1 MLKISDFSRLA
12 RVPTATLRYYDQI
25 GLLRPIEID
34 RFTDYRYY
42 AVDQL
47 PRLNRI
53 LALKDLGFTL
63 EQIARL
69 IDGKIDTAEM
79 RGMLVLRQLDAQREV
94 VESQTRL
101 SRVAARLAEIEQE
114 GAPSPYD
121 ILLKPVDAL
130 WIVSTRRFVEHI
142 DMIGTF
148 CETMHSSIQQ
158 QARQFGIFSLEPP
171 APGLLNLYH
180 ADEYQETDIDMEVG
194 AVVAPPK
201 PSSIQRLSGASNITV
216 RELPAVPLVASGVFR
231 GAMETMTGL
240 VRALLIWI
248 SANNYSPI
256 GPLRELHLT
265 DESAR
270 QLGQNV
276 VEIQLPVMSA

>member
-25 GLLRPIEID
+25 GLLKPVQID
-34 RFTDYRYY
+34 KFTDYRYY
-42 AVDQL
+42 AVEQL

-69 IDGKIDTAEM
+69 IDGKIDTSEI
-79 RGMLVLRQLDAQREV
+79 RGMLTLRQLDAQREV
-94 VESQTRL
+94 LESQARL
-101 SRVAARLAEIEQE
+101 ARVAARLAEIEQE

-121 ILLKPVDAL
+121 ILLKSVDAL
-130 WIVSTRRFVEHI
+130 WIVSIRRFVERI

-148 CETMHSSIQQ
+148 CDTTHRSIQH
-158 QARQFGIFSLEPP
+158 QARQLGIVPLEPP

-180 ADEYQETDIDMEVG
+180 AHEYQETDIDMEVG
-194 AVVAPPK
+194 AVVLQPK
-201 PSSIQRLSGASNITV
+201 PASIQRLSSASELTV
-216 RELPAVPLVASGVFR
+216 RELPAEPLVASGVFR
-231 GAMETMTGL
+231 GDMATMTSL
-240 VRALLIWI
+240 VKTLLIWI
-248 SANNYSPI
+248 SGNNYTPA

-265 DESAR
+265 DEQARSA
-270 QLGQNV
+270 GQNV
-276 VEIQLPVMSA
+276 VEIQLPVHSA